1 MSPADPAQ
9 AAPVLLVEGAGFAYR
24 TADGLLPPVLAD
36 LRHRVP
42 AGQMHTV
49 LGPVGAGTSTL
60 CRLVTGLLHDRGETS
75 GTIRVTGPIG
85 DAGTAVMLGDDPEAQ
100 LTGMTTRVA
109 DELQLPARLHGVSAA
124 TARTRAEAAANDLGI
139 TDLWDRRVT
148 DLSGGQRQLVALAA
162 LLGLQPDL
170 LVLDQPGLS
179 LDPAMRARLSAMLR
193 DFCDAGDAVLVTG
206 HQVDE
211 FATAADQVLALGP
224 SGLASLPLT
233 ADAVRAAGVWDARA
247 ASAPAPGP
255 TPTAGRRGASL
266 LAVRG
271 LHAARGVRPVLRGA
285 DLDVH
290 AGDVVALMGPN
301 GAGKSTLLR
310 SLLGTLDR
318 RDPVGGTIRAAD
330 GVDLTRLSTHERS
343 AHLGWVGQDPGAQLS
358 APTVREELMRAAPL
372 PRRPRRIRTE
382 AIRERE
388 ERVQH
393 LVHAAGLVEA
403 AEEHPFDLDAA
414 QRKDVVLAAAL
425 LRRPPV
431 LLLDEPTLGRDA
443 ASMSRLAG
451 LIDMQLQR
459 GGGVLATTHD
469 QRWARAVAHRQL
481 HLEGGRIS

>member
-75 GTIRVTGPIG
+75 GTIRVTAPRG

-124 TARTRAEAAANDLGI
+124 TARSRAEAAANDLGI

-148 DLSGGQRQLVALAA
+148 ELSGGQRQLVALAA

-179 LDPAMRARLSAMLR
+179 LDPTMRGRLSAMLR
-193 DFCDAGDAVLVTG
+193 DYCDAGGAVLVTG

-255 TPTAGRRGASL
+255 TPTAGRRGAPL

-271 LHAARGVRPVLRGA
+271 LHAARGDRPVLRGA

-290 AGDVVALMGPN
+290 AGEVVALMGPN

-318 RDPVGGTIRAAD
+318 RDQVSGTITAD
-330 GVDLTRLSTHERS
+330 GVDLARLPTHERS

-358 APTVREELMRAAPL
+358 APTVRDELMRAAPL
-372 PRRPRRIRTE
+372 PRRPRHVRDE

-388 ERVQH
+388 KQVQQ
-393 LVHAAGLVEA
+393 LMRAAGLVEA
-403 AEEHPFDLDAA
+403 ADEHPFDLDAA
-414 QRKDVVLAAAL
+414 QRKDVVIAAAL

-443 ASMSRLAG
+443 ASMSRLVG

-469 QRWARAVAHRQL
+469 QHWAQAVAHRQL
-481 HLEGGRIS
+481 HLDSGRIS